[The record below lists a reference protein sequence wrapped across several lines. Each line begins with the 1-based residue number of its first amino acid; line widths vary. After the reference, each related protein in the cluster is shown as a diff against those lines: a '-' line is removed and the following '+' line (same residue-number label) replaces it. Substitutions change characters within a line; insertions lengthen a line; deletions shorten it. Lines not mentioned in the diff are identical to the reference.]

1 MEYQNVN
8 KSDQNKM
15 NNDPITIKS
24 GHFLSNNVLRRFGL
38 LTVLSAGFM
47 SGCGSL
53 TNNSLYG
60 EDGLIRDRSKEY
72 QDIAASERLVIP
84 PHLKTKRTQEVM
96 ELPRRNIV
104 KAGPVDNIERPDYF
118 YADTGTESVNFKQES
133 TGKVLIV
140 DSPINQIWPKAQQFM
155 DFNNLGISK
164 VDPQQGAIESDW
176 VVIKGDDI
184 GVVDSWLKK
193 LTLQTVKGDSKNKIR
208 IELKPLA
215 EDPNRTALSMK
226 HVSYE
231 VDQVVDNLD
240 WDSDSKNISYKNDML
255 YELLRF
261 MSKSTNGQQG
271 NGLLASTFERS
282 QREGAAFFGRN
293 ANGKPALK
301 ITGSMDNAWRLVDN
315 SLIANDIDVGTRD
328 RQEGTFYLTFT
339 SLTPIEEEEQGFF
352 EWLHGDRGPITLSAF
367 GFDSDDDKNGGNE
380 DVAYSSKGQVDYGK
394 DVLLTDPNHPANQQ
408 GFKVWLGGKVLYN
421 FNRGFNSGFFNL
433 QTNLYELTAGYQ
445 LRMVHRGGSN
455 FLTVLDKKGEE
466 AATTPAEE
474 LLWRIK
480 DGIPRT

>member
-8 KSDQNKM
+8 KSDRNKM
-15 NNDPITIKS
+15 FNYPMTKNAS
-24 GHFLSNNVLRRFGL
+24 YLLSNNMLRRFGL
-38 LTVLSAGFM
+38 LTVLSAGFI
-47 SGCGSL
+47 SGCSSL
-53 TNNSLYG
+53 TNNPLYG

-72 QDIAASERLVIP
+72 QNVGASERLIIP
-84 PHLKTKRTQEVM
+84 PHLNTKRTQEIM
-96 ELPRRNIV
+96 ELPERNIA
-104 KAGPVDNIERPDYF
+104 KSGPVDKVERPDYF
-118 YADTGTESVNFKQES
+118 YADTGTESVNFKQEAA
-133 TGKVLIV
+133 GKVLIV

-164 VDPQQGAIESDW
+164 TDPQQGAIESDW
-176 VVIKGDDI
+176 VIIKGDEI
-184 GVVDSWLKK
+184 GVVNSWLKK
-193 LTLQTVKGDSKNKIR
+193 LTLQTVNGDSKNKIR

-215 EDPNRTALSMK
+215 EDNNRTAISMK
-226 HVSYE
+226 HVSYPADE
-231 VDQVVDNLD
+231 IVDNLD
-240 WDSDSKNISYKNDML
+240 WDGDSKNISYKNDML

-301 ITGSMDNAWRLVDN
+301 ITGSMQNAWQLVDN
-315 SLIANDIDVGTRD
+315 SLMANDIDVGTRD
-328 RQEGTFYLTFT
+328 RENGTFYLTFT
-339 SLTPIEEEEQGFF
+339 SLTPIEEEKRGFF
-352 EWLHGDRGPITLSAF
+352 DWLHGERGPITFSAF
-367 GFDSDDDKNGGNE
+367 GFGSDDDKNGANE
-380 DVAYSSKGQVDYGK
+380 EVAYSSKGQVDYGK
-394 DVLLTDPNHPANQQ
+394 DVLLTDPNHPANQE

-445 LRMVHRGGSN
+445 LRMVHRGNST